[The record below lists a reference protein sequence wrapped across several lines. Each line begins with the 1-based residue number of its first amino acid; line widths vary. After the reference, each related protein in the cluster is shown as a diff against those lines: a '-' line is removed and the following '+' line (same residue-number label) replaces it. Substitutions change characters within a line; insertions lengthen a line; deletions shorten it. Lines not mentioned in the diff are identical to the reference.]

1 MPDRPTL
8 FLPECHADTALIRF
22 LFPDPLLTI
31 HTTGCPDVAR
41 TMKLPR
47 ADDYRLI
54 GIVDNDKKL
63 MMHCKGFF
71 GYFDVIE
78 EVDRLSV
85 RKHPETAQHIVII
98 DKAIETFLL
107 WNAAQIS
114 LDVSLFG
121 FATDIKRLG
130 NQLKTPAI
138 ETDPDYQKLLAELF
152 DKKAPGFVSL
162 QRVLTELMSE

>member
-41 TMKLPR
+41 TMKSPR

-63 MMHCKGFF
+63 MVHCKGFF
-71 GYFDVIE
+71 SHFTVIE
-78 EVDRLSV
+78 ERDKLSI
-85 RKHPETAQHIVII
+85 RKNPTTAQHIIVI

-107 WNAAQIS
+107 WNATQTGLNVA
-114 LDVSLFG
+114 LFG
-121 FATDIKRLG
+121 FSTDVKRLG

-138 ETDPDYQKLLAELF
+138 ETDPDYQELLAELF
-152 DKKAPGFVSL
+152 DKKAPGLVLL